1 MSDQERGSLGERG
14 LSGDPL
20 EELKALD
27 REARLLEHSGAVLS
41 WDQEVYMPPAA
52 LDERADQLALL
63 QSLAHQRDRSP
74 RVGELLEQLRA
85 EEAAPE
91 GLEGIFL
98 REKHR
103 SYQRSCRV
111 PDRLVRDLARTASQG
126 QNAWV
131 AARAENDYERF
142 RPWLER
148 LIGLNREL
156 AEHLGYRDCPY
167 DALLDQYEPY
177 TSTAEVAGVFR
188 DLREGLVP
196 LVRRI
201 ASRPVPDQSFLR
213 KSFPLEGQKQL
224 SREVMVALGYDLDRG
239 RLDSS
244 AHPFTTT
251 LGSRDVRITT
261 RFDERAPE
269 SGLFSTIHET
279 GHALYELGVA
289 EELAGTLLAEGTSL
303 GIHESQSRM
312 WENMIG
318 RSRAFWSHWLPRMRE
333 IFPDQLEGV
342 SLEHFYRGINRVEPS
357 LIRVEA
363 DEVTYSLH
371 VILRFELEQAL
382 ISGDLPVKDL
392 PDAWNRGMKD
402 LLGVEPRDYS
412 SGVLQDVHW
421 SMGAF
426 GYFPTYALGNLYA
439 AQFLR
444 ALEKDLPD
452 LWEGVARGE
461 YAPIL
466 DWLRRAIHRHGKCR
480 SAGELVREITGGPL
494 DSAVFLDYLWKKYD
508 EDQGR

>member
-1 MSDQERGSLGERG
+1 MIGETNSPCARAGSP
-14 LSGDPL
+14 GDPL

-52 LDERADQLALL
+52 VEERADQLALL
-63 QSLAHQRDRSP
+63 QSLAHQRDSSP
-74 RVGELLEQLRA
+74 RVGELLDLLQA
-85 EEAAPE
+85 ESSLQE
-91 GLEGIFL
+91 GVEGFFL
-98 REKHR
+98 REKRR
-103 SYQRSCRV
+103 SYERSCRV
-111 PDRLVRDLARTASQG
+111 PERLVRDLAQTASRG

-131 AARAENDYERF
+131 AARKANDYDQF
-142 RPWLER
+142 KPWLER
-148 LIGLNREL
+148 LIELNREL
-156 AEHLGYRDCPY
+156 ADHLGYRETPY

-177 TSTAEVAGVFR
+177 TSTAEVAEVFGT
-188 DLREGLVP
+188 LKEGLIP
-196 LVRRI
+196 LVQKI
-201 ASRPVPDQSFLR
+201 ASRPLADHSFLR
-213 KSFPLEGQKQL
+213 HSFPVEGQKQL
-224 SREVMVALGYDLDRG
+224 SQEVMLALGYDLDQG
-239 RLDSS
+239 RLDCS

-261 RFDERAPE
+261 RFNEKLVE

-279 GHALYELGVA
+279 GHALYELGVG
-289 EELAGTLLAEGTSL
+289 EDLAGTLLAEGTSL

-318 RSRAFWSHWLPRMRE
+318 RSRAFWSHWLPRMAE

-342 SLEHFYRGINRVEPS
+342 SLERFYRGINRVEPS

-382 ISGDLPVKDL
+382 ISGDLPVDDL
-392 PDAWNRGMKD
+392 PGAWNQGMKE
-402 LLGVEPRDYS
+402 LLGVVPRDYS

-439 AQFLR
+439 AQFLK
-444 ALEKDLPD
+444 ALERDLPA
-452 LWEGVARGE
+452 LWEGIARGE

-466 DWLRRAIHRHGKCR
+466 GWLRQKVHRHGKCR

-494 DSAVFLDYLWKKYD
+494 DSSVFLEYLWGKYD
-508 EDQGR
+508 EEQGR